1 MPTATEEPRQ
11 PPGTAGSILDR
22 LTGRWAILFVAA
34 ACCLAPLI
42 VYNLDPFLR
51 YRVGMLM
58 YPGHR
63 LAGVFSVLYTQA
75 SARPATLLALLAPAF
90 ALVYVIVARTVRGM
104 RAAPRESRRKWLGG
118 WLAIF
123 TLREAISVVDSVRTL
138 YASRDVI
145 ATNVLALPHLGQ
157 TRLPSLVLVTLAHFL
172 LAVCFLVT
180 AAYGIWL
187 ILRRHPRAPAYWTIA
202 CGAFAALIVFGR
214 AIQVWERTLGA
225 RIEITDF
232 PQIPLVEAVVV
243 GVIVDLIW
251 CAYWIRSRRVLETFG
266 RRGLDLFA
274 KPTASIGPPEQLVLE
289 ESPGLPSQT

>member
-11 PPGTAGSILDR
+11 SPGIAGSILDR

-42 VYNLDPFLR
+42 VYNLDPLLR

-63 LAGVFSVLYTQA
+63 LTGVFSVLYTQA

-104 RAAPRESRRKWLGG
+104 RASRRTQRKWIGG

-123 TLREAISVVDSVRTL
+123 TLREAIAVVAIARSL

-145 ATNVLALPHLGQ
+145 VTNVLALPHLGQ
-157 TRLPSLVLVTLAHFL
+157 TRLPSLVLVTLAHCL
-172 LAVCFLVT
+172 LAVCILVT
-180 AAYGIWL
+180 AVYGISL

-214 AIQVWERTLGA
+214 AIEVWERTLGA
-225 RIEITDF
+225 RIEITNF
-232 PQIPLVEAVVV
+232 PRVPLVEAAVV
-243 GVIVDLIW
+243 GAIMDLIW
-251 CAYWIRSRRVLETFG
+251 CSYWIRSRRVLETFG

-274 KPTASIGPPEQLVLE
+274 KPTASIGPPEQMVLE
-289 ESPGLPSQT
+289 EPPGLPSET